1 MTKPQPGKAEALFCQ
16 EDLLTFIGVWK
27 KHYAVKGTECSASP
41 WRATRS
47 RKSSPSI
54 ASSTSLKDKVT
65 MDFAFFKINLNINKM
80 ASSSIPKIPNYPQ
93 MTFLFYKVLKIN
105 ALCLKV

>member
-1 MTKPQPGKAEALFCQ
+1 MHKTKPQPGKAEALFCQ

-27 KHYAVKGTECSASP
+27 HTHNAVKGTECSASP
-41 WRATRS
+41 WRVTKS

-65 MDFAFFKINLNINKM
+65 MDFAFFAINLNINKM
-80 ASSSIPKIPNYPQ
+80 ASSSLPKIPNYPQ
-93 MTFLFYKVLKIN
+93 MTFLFYKVLAVS
-105 ALCLKV
+105 AL